1 MIAQLRGLLAQVEAD
16 RCVID
21 VSGVGYLV
29 QASSR
34 TLATLPQPPEL
45 ACVLVETVVR
55 EDAILLYGFAE
66 ASERAWFRLLTTVQ
80 GVGAKVALAILS
92 TLPPSD
98 LISAIAA
105 GDKAMLT
112 RAGGVG
118 ARLAQRI
125 VTELRDKCEGMPTGL
140 PVGAT
145 AAAAGLAAGSGARGI
160 AADALLALSGLGF
173 RRAEAQPVVERVIER
188 LEDRVDLD
196 IVIRDALKELAR

>member
-34 TLATLPQPPEL
+34 TLAALPQPPEL
-45 ACVLVETVVR
+45 ALVLVETVVR

-66 ASERAWFRLLTTVQ
+66 ASERSWFRLLTTVQ

-92 TLPPSD
+92 VLPPPE
-98 LISAIAA
+98 LMMAIGS
-105 GDKAMLT
+105 GDKTMLT

-125 VTELRDKCEGMPTGL
+125 VTELRDKCEGMPTGA
-140 PVGAT
+140 P
-145 AAAAGLAAGSGARGI
+145 AGGGVPGVTITVPTPRSI
-160 AADALLALSGLGF
+160 AADAVLALSGLGF
-173 RRAEAQPVVERVIER
+173 RRAEAQPVVERVI
-188 LEDRVDLD
+188 DRFEGDVNLD
-196 IVIRDALKELAR
+196 VVIRDALKELAR

>member
-34 TLATLPQPPEL
+34 TLATLPQPPEQ

-92 TLPPSD
+92 VLPPPE
-98 LISAIAA
+98 LMGAIAT

-140 PVGAT
+140 PAGTVVSAAT
-145 AAAAGLAAGSGARGI
+145 IAVPAARGI

-173 RRAEAQPVVERVIER
+173 RRAEAQPVVERVIDR
-188 LEDRVDLD
+188 LDGKADLD

>member
-21 VSGVGYLV
+21 VGGVGYLV

-92 TLPPSD
+92 TLPPAD
-98 LISAIAA
+98 LINAIAA

-140 PVGAT
+140 PAGAT
-145 AAAAGLAAGSGARGI
+145 VAVAGTATVSGAR
-160 AADALLALSGLGF
+160 
-173 RRAEAQPVVERVIER
+173 
-188 LEDRVDLD
+188 
-196 IVIRDALKELAR
+196 

>member
-92 TLPPSD
+92 VLPPPE
-98 LISAIAA
+98 LMGAIAT

-140 PVGAT
+140 PAGTVVSAAT
-145 AAAAGLAAGSGARGI
+145 ITVPAARGI

-173 RRAEAQPVVERVIER
+173 RRAEAQPVVERVIDR
-188 LEDRVDLD
+188 LDGKADLD

>member
-45 ACVLVETVVR
+45 VCVLVETVVR

-92 TLPPSD
+92 VLPPPE
-98 LISAIAA
+98 LMGAIAT
-105 GDKAMLT
+105 GDKTMLT

-140 PVGAT
+140 PAGTVVSAAT
-145 AAAAGLAAGSGARGI
+145 IAVPAARGI

-173 RRAEAQPVVERVIER
+173 RRAEDQPVVERVIDR
-188 LEDRVDLD
+188 LDGKADL
-196 IVIRDALKELAR
+196 

>member
-34 TLATLPQPPEL
+34 TLAALPQPPEL

-92 TLPPSD
+92 ALQPSD
-98 LISAIAA
+98 LINAIAA

-140 PVGAT
+140 PAGAT
-145 AAAAGLAAGSGARGI
+145 VAAAASGPAATRGI

-173 RRAEAQPVVERVIER
+173 RRAEAQPVVERV
-188 LEDRVDLD
+188 LDRHEGKVDLD
-196 IVIRDALKELAR
+196 VVIRDALKELAR

>member
-21 VSGVGYLV
+21 VNGVGYLV

-34 TLATLPQPPEL
+34 TLAVLPQPPEL

-66 ASERAWFRLLTTVQ
+66 ASERSWFRLLTTVQ

-92 TLPPSD
+92 VLPPPD
-98 LISAIAA
+98 LMVAIGG

-125 VTELRDKCEGMPTGL
+125 VTELRDKCEGMPTGA
-140 PVGAT
+140 PVGSVVPGVT
-145 AAAAGLAAGSGARGI
+145 ITVPTQRSI

-173 RRAEAQPVVERVIER
+173 RRAEAQPVVERVIDR
-188 LEDRVDLD
+188 LEGSADLD
-196 IVIRDALKELAR
+196 VVIRDALKELAR